1 MTLAKYK
8 EKRNFKVTPEPSG
21 DASAKKAR
29 RQASFVCH
37 SKASG
42 DATAL

>member
-21 DASAKKAR
+21 DGSAKN
-29 RQASFVCH
+29 
-37 SKASG
+37 G
-42 DATAL
+42 GG

>member
-21 DASAKKAR
+21 DAQAKKEAH
-29 RQASFVCH
+29 H
-37 SKASG
+37 SKTSG